1 LLTNVENPS
10 DVKAAKAFL
19 ESNVIESLHRI
30 SFSSKS
36 HVGLSTD
43 DVIIA
48 EFKKSEWLSA
58 DPVR

>member
-1 LLTNVENPS
+1 
-10 DVKAAKAFL
+10 
-19 ESNVIESLHRI
+19 VIESLHRI
-30 SFSSKS
+30 RFTPQS

-48 EFKKSEWLSA
+48 EFKKTEWQAA